1 MGEES
6 LARRVRLWIFEYF
19 LEHSRPPLVEELM
32 PGWNDHIIN
41 EFRSKEGKGVG
52 PFGDHLL
59 LLTTKGAKSG
69 TEHTTPLAF
78 HLDGDHLVV
87 IASKGG
93 APRHPD
99 WYFNLLAHPDVEV
112 ELGTDNGIEKISVH
126 ATPVPSGP
134 ERDRLYAQQA
144 TMMPGFWEYEKKTTR
159 KIPAVVLEK
168 QPAAVRTAA

>member
-1 MGEES
+1 
-6 LARRVRLWIFEYF
+6 
-19 LEHSRPPLVEELM
+19 M

-41 EFRSKEGKGVG
+41 EFRSKEGKGIG

-78 HLDGDHLVV
+78 HLDGDRLVV

-99 WYFNLLAHPDVEV
+99 WYFNLLAHPEAEVEV
-112 ELGTDNGIEKISVH
+112 GTAKFPVR
-126 ATPVPSGP
+126 ATPVTSGP

-144 TMMPGFWEYEKKTTR
+144 AMMPGFWEYEKITTR
-159 KIPAVVLEK
+159 VIPAIVLERK
-168 QPAAVRTAA
+168 DSKSLAA